1 MVMYMSNDR
10 PSKKQRELLGYI
22 DGFIR
27 QHGYGPS
34 YREIMRGIGYKSV
47 STVAIHVDNLIA
59 KGFLTKRTRSA
70 RSLEVTGKVSTAS
83 ASGGNQPA
91 TQESQH
97 HEWLVRTVQK
107 EIAQVRKYPARA
119 SVDNLYVLVGALHL
133 LGLAEAAEQAKAEL
147 ATIELLD

>member
-10 PSKKQRELLGYI
+10 PSKKQRELLSYI

-70 RSLEVTGKVSTAS
+70 RSLEVTGKAAVSSS
-83 ASGGNQPA
+83 ATSKPA
-91 TQESQH
+91 AQESQH
-97 HEWLVRTVQK
+97 HEWLVRSVQK
-107 EIAQVRKYPARA
+107 QIAQVRKRPVKA

-133 LGLAEAAEQAKAEL
+133 LGLADAAEQAKAEL
-147 ATIELLD
+147 ATIEILD